1 MFFRILR
8 KELKRKKTLNIILF
22 LFITM
27 ATMFLASSVCNLVT
41 VTDAVDHFIEISNV
55 PDNFVIAIAE
65 GQKDSIEEYLKT
77 SADITEYGIMDGFN
91 INNDRIS
98 IVKSKKNNKKYQRLN
113 SLALQPVPNDFMKVF
128 DLQGYPL
135 SLKKGEIA
143 LSRLEAKENQLAV
156 GDKVKIT
163 VGEIEQEFT
172 VAALVKDVVFGNNMM
187 GFKRHFISQEDF
199 DAYANQ
205 EELTYTRT
213 YSINYEN
220 EEMFKRHWQ
229 EQNFSILSSVEKSV
243 VSMCYVFDMLTSAI
257 LIIVS
262 ICLILIAFFVLRFTI
277 LFTLQG
283 DFREIGIMKAIGLQ
297 DRGIAG
303 IYMIKYL
310 MIAAAGAAVGWG
322 LSVPFGKMLLE
333 QVVVNLVVTEKQ
345 QSGIISI
352 LCAVGIVSIVLLFAA
367 FCTGKLKKFSAID
380 AIRSGETGERY
391 QATNT
396 LKLWKRKYMKPG
408 FYMAYNDILSNPKR
422 FLTLGITFCVGTL
435 LILLPLSAI
444 HTLKSDNIVELF
456 SMASSDVY
464 LDNGKTDDYLARKS
478 TSFLE
483 ADLKEIEDTLKQEGI
498 TAKTG
503 VDVGYSIPCYGSDK
517 EEIETYFTLQE
528 VGSWDRSYT
537 VLEGREPEAEDEIML
552 TEITAE
558 ELKVSIG
565 DTITYVYP
573 DREQEYIITGTYQSM
588 MNLGQGF
595 RVSRKAELEEEYF
608 SGMFCVQVEVPEMES
623 EEAYQKIKEI
633 FPDYNVMQADGFLG
647 IMIASVTEQLDELM
661 ILITVLVLAIN
672 SLITIL
678 TMKIMF
684 SKERGDIAL
693 LKSIGFKNRTIRK
706 WQVIRIL
713 LILVTSIFI
722 GTILSKILAPVIIG
736 PIFAMMGGTQVRLVE
751 KPIETYVLYPAI
763 LLIVT
768 GISGIFGTLEI
779 GKVDVKEVNVE

>member
-1 MFFRILR
+1 MFFRILK
-8 KELKRKKTLNIILF
+8 KELRRKKTLNIILF

-27 ATMFLASSVCNLVT
+27 ATMFLASSVSNLIT
-41 VTDAVDHFIEISNV
+41 VTGAVDHFVEISNV

-65 GQKDSIEEYLKT
+65 GQEDSIEEYLKT
-77 SADITEYGIMDGFN
+77 TRDITGYGIIDGFN
-91 INNDRIS
+91 ITNDRIS
-98 IVKSKKNNKKYQRLN
+98 IVKSGEINKKYQRLN
-113 SLALQPVPNDFMKVF
+113 SLALQPVPKDFMKVF
-128 DLQGYPL
+128 DLEGNPL
-135 SLKKGEIA
+135 KLKKGEIA
-143 LSRLEAKENQLAV
+143 LSRLEAEENQLAV

-163 VGEIEQEFT
+163 VGEMEQEFT
-172 VAALVKDVVFGNNMM
+172 VAALAKDVVFGNNMM

-205 EELTYTRT
+205 ENLIYTRT
-213 YSINYEN
+213 YCINYED
-220 EEMFKRHWQ
+220 EEVFKRHWQ
-229 EQNFSILSSVEKSV
+229 EQNFSTLSSIVKSV
-243 VSMCYVFDMLTSAI
+243 VPMCYIFDMLVAAI

-297 DRGIAG
+297 DKGITG

-310 MIAAAGAAVGWG
+310 MLAVAGAVVGWG
-322 LSVPFGKMLLE
+322 LSVPFGNVLLE
-333 QVVVNLVVTEKQ
+333 QVVVNLVVTEEK
-345 QSGIISI
+345 QSGMISI
-352 LCAVGIVSIVLLFAA
+352 LCAAGIVATVLLFATS
-367 FCTGKLKKFSAID
+367 CTGKLKKFSAID

-391 QATNT
+391 QAKNT
-396 LKLWKRKYMKPG
+396 LKLWKRKAMKPG
-408 FYMAYNDILSNPKR
+408 FYMACNDVLSNPKR
-422 FLTLGITFCVGTL
+422 FLTLGITFCIGTL

-444 HTLKSDNIVELF
+444 HTLKSDSIVELF

-464 LDNGKTDDYLARKS
+464 LDNGKMDDYLARKS
-478 TSFLE
+478 MAFLE
-483 ADLKEIEDTLKQEGI
+483 ADLKEIEDTLKKEGI

-503 VDVGYSIPCYGSDK
+503 VDVGYSIPCYGSNK
-517 EEIETYFTLQE
+517 EEAETYFTLQE
-528 VGSWDRSYT
+528 VGSWERSYT

-558 ELKVSIG
+558 EMGVSIG

-588 MNLGQGF
+588 MNMGQGF
-595 RVSRKAELEEEYF
+595 RVSRNAELGEEYF
-608 SGMFCVQVEVPEMES
+608 SGIFCVQVEVPEMET

-633 FPDYNVMQADGFLG
+633 FPDYNVMQTGGFLG
-647 IMIASVTEQLDELM
+647 IMIGSITEQLDELM
-661 ILITVLVLAIN
+661 ILITVFVLAIN

-678 TMKIMF
+678 TMKTMF

-693 LKSIGFKNRTIRK
+693 LKSIGFGNGTIRK

-713 LILVTSIFI
+713 LILVTSIVM
-722 GTILSKILAPVIIG
+722 GTILSKILAPVTIE
-736 PIFAMMGGTQVRLVE
+736 PIFAMMGGTQVQLVV

-768 GISGIFGTLEI
+768 GISAIFGTLEI